1 MQGGR
6 GNPLRIQ
13 RHPHLVAVEL
23 YRAGHPVAEIQR
35 RLRHEPPTTTE
46 RYLRS
51 MGLEVGSS
59 EVIDTLGNL
68 EKGDFRGDMKKGS
81 ANR

>member
-1 MQGGR
+1 MNKIGKNQEDFSK
-6 GNPLRIQ
+6 L
-13 RHPHLVAVEL
+13 L
-23 YRAGHPVAEIQR
+23 
-35 RLRHEPPTTTE
+35 
-46 RYLRS
+46 
-51 MGLEVGSS
+51 S